1 MKTKMS
7 KMMRKINVPLIL
19 LYVTFV
25 MSALYIGHLLLNN
38 DDDSLFIF
46 ICMSFV
52 IYMFK
57 GNMLFV
63 LLIPLVFVNVL
74 NFIKQRKEQE
84 GFALLANEE
93 SNIEERVFLVQWMK
107 KNMGKFPNY
116 KQFNTTLDEEKQ
128 IEPLS
133 NIVDAILDL
142 DMEIMDVKDIDREI
156 KKFMKYVKY
165 VGELSEEENADNV
178 LEISYLEKIYAQ
190 ISADYLNK
198 KTNKEYSIIEKMT
211 NDYDIDSADKNE
223 D

>member
-63 LLIPLVFVNVL
+63 LLIPLVFVNIL

-178 LEISYLEKIYAQ
+178 LEISYLEKLYAQ